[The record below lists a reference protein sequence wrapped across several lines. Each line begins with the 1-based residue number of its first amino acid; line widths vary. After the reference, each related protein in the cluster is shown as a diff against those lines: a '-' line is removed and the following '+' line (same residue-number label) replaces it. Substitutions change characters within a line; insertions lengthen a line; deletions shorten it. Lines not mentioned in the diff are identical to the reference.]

1 MKILFYSLLFISFLG
16 SVYLAKNQT
25 EKIKVTEVNE
35 NEKSEAIIEPNATS
49 SSTILQDEVL
59 VEKEVA
65 TTEILEPKLIH
76 INYNGVE
83 VDAWAEGVKD
93 EEVDM
98 LLVYH
103 GTVVKD
109 SQIISSALTILE
121 KTRNILSRDNL
132 MIVSVAYPEE
142 GLLLGD
148 NIKQSEAALLWAKNK
163 ASAELGI
170 KINKI
175 YLFGH
180 SQGGYLVTRL
190 NTMHKTD
197 GVIANAPGPI
207 DLSYRCQFDE
217 KSKKAK
223 QEFVCTLLREEYGS
237 VFTNPTAY
245 RDRSLIS
252 FASGHKTKILF
263 IQGLEDSDIQL
274 KLWPEFKMELNKC
287 TDCASYEFLELSG
300 FGHGAVFDSSEAK
313 ARFNEFL
320 K

>member
-1 MKILFYSLLFISFLG
+1 MKNFIYILLFILLLG
-16 SVYLAKNQT
+16 SIYLIVNQT
-25 EKIKVTEVNE
+25 KEIKVSEISE
-35 NEKSEAIIEPNATS
+35 NETLEVVPELNVAS
-49 SSTILQDEVL
+49 SSVIPQGEVL
-59 VEKEVA
+59 EEKGVI
-65 TTEILEPKLIH
+65 TEILEPKLIH
-76 INYNGVE
+76 IDYNGIK
-83 VDAWAEGVKD
+83 VDAWAEGVRGSK
-93 EEVDM
+93 EVDM

-103 GTVVKD
+103 GTASKD
-109 SQIISSALTILE
+109 SLIVDSALTILE
-121 KTRNILSRDNL
+121 KTRNILNRNNL

-237 VFTNPTAY
+237 VFTNPIAY

-252 FASGHKTKILF
+252 FANDYKAKILF
-263 IQGLEDSDIQL
+263 IQGLEDSDIQM
-274 KLWPEFKMELNKC
+274 KLWPEFKAELNKC
-287 TDCASYEFLELSG
+287 TNCAKYEFFELPD
-300 FGHGAVFDSSEAK
+300 FGHGAVFDSKEAI

-320 K
+320 N